1 MMHVTQETDQCYG
14 MHITDNGIFTAF
26 EMKDHEKA
34 RAEAEK
40 EKKRRLQQ
48 QTSKEKAL
56 EILGDDGATLN
67 LYLVKNLD
75 CLLVWH
81 QV

>member
-1 MMHVTQETDQCYG
+1 
-14 MHITDNGIFTAF
+14 MHITKNNIFITF
-26 EMKDHEKA
+26 KMKDREKA
-34 RAEAEK
+34 KAEAEN

-48 QTSKEKAL
+48 QTNKEKAL
-56 EILGDDGATLN
+56 EILGNEGANLN